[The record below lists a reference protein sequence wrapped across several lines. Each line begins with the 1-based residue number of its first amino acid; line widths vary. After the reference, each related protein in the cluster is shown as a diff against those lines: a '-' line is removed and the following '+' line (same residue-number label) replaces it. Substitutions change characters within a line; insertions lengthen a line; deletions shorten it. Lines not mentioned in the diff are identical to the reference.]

1 MGGGGL
7 GDSCVGEGLGVDD
20 ERNFW
25 DRGDLVTAGK
35 EKSGDGRSS
44 QGGNG
49 SISPGVEIL
58 VYSRGEGWKALTSG
72 QG

>member
-1 MGGGGL
+1 VGGGGL

-35 EKSGDGRSS
+35 EKSWDGRSS
-44 QGGNG
+44 
-49 SISPGVEIL
+49 
-58 VYSRGEGWKALTSG
+58 
-72 QG
+72 